1 MKMFLVAAA
10 MLPLVGLSAAPALAQ
25 EDATTRPFTGYANLG
40 YSHSDYGISDLG
52 GATGRIGMRYKRFVG
67 VEAEGTFGIDSDN
80 STRFGRPT
88 KTELDRA
95 VAAYAVGWAPVMP
108 KLDLFARVGIGNS
121 RTEIKGLAAQPIKF
135 SRDSINYG
143 VGAQYFLT
151 QNDGLRLDLTRAD
164 FRHGSGRADTY
175 GLSYVRRF

>member
-25 EDATTRPFTGYANLG
+25 TDAPQRPFTGYGTLG

-52 GATGRIGMRYKRFVG
+52 GVTGRLGMRYKRFVG
-67 VEAEGTFGIDSDN
+67 IEAEGTFGVDSDK

-95 VAAYAVGWAPVMP
+95 VAAYAVGWLPLGD
-108 KLDLFARVGIGNS
+108 KLDLFGRVGVGNS
-121 RTEIKGLAAQPIKF
+121 RTEIKGLAQPAKL

-143 VGAQYFLT
+143 VGAQYFVT
-151 QNDGLRLDLTRAD
+151 NYDGLRLDLTRAS
-164 FRHGSGRADTY
+164 FTGGPGRADTY
-175 GLSYVRRF
+175 ALSYVRRF